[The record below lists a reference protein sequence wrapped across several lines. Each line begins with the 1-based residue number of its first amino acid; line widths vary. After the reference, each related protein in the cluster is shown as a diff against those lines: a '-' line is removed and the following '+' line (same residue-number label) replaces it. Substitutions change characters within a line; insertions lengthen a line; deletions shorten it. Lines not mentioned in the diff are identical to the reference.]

1 MDLPELGLSDEALLL
16 SVGPAPQIT
25 GKRDKARVVTAT
37 FHHSSGD
44 VIDLVVDGSKGDR
57 ETFGTTSNHPFWSVD
72 RQEYVQAGSLKSGE
86 RVLTFSGDTKRV
98 VSKLPRPGPE
108 PVYNLEVHAEHVY
121 FVGQDGVLVH
131 NAYDIDAPRVGAGLP
146 NKGSKRYKELLSLE
160 RTIRNTNP
168 QHAPN
173 IPQYGRVFGYRGGNA
188 RPTARATTAE
198 ANWLGARWA
207 GDGATF
213 KYNDDGSLFSI
224 TSKNGTSP

>member
-1 MDLPELGLSDEALLL
+1 MDLPKFGLSDEAWLL

-44 VIDLVVDGSKGDR
+44 VIDLVVDGDKGDR

-72 RQEYVQAGSLKSGE
+72 RREYVQAGSLKSGE

-121 FVGQDGVLVH
+121 FVGHDGVLVH
-131 NAYDIDAPRVGAGLP
+131 NAYPNVSRSGDTGVLHDAAIRGPKQWDDFHLPADGKGTWAGW
-146 NKGSKRYKELLSLE
+146 KGSSDRTPRDLKITVWVQEQVLSSGRVLSWSVY
-160 RTIRNTNP
+160 
-168 QHAPN
+168 HAPDWD
-173 IPQYGRVFGYRGGNA
+173 FA
-188 RPTARATTAE
+188 A
-198 ANWLGARWA
+198 
-207 GDGATF
+207 
-213 KYNDDGSLFSI
+213 
-224 TSKNGTSP
+224 